1 MKSVFA
7 FLLVCIC
14 TLPSYAAETIEGDVK
29 SGAATLHYWSQGHG
43 SPIVLLSGGPGFASY
58 LHPVMA
64 ELAKSGHQAIMVDQR
79 GTGKSTVAPLDESTI
94 SSRLLV
100 EDLEVL
106 RKHLGIQRWNVLGH
120 SWGGMLAMRYGIA
133 HPAAVNSLGLV
144 GSGPMFMGAEFDR
157 YFEDNIHSR
166 LLPSDLEAEAYWMDP
181 QRHKDS
187 ARLVSVERLR
197 AILPAY
203 FYDRTNSLAFHQD
216 LGAPGVKNE
225 LMGSLMLKQLAK
237 EDITNGMRSF
247 NKPVLVLMG
256 RQDPIGETTQYQ
268 IRDACRTA
276 RLVFVEQSGH
286 FPWLEQPAA
295 FYRSINS
302 FLDGD
307 GLPRETK

>member
-106 RKHLGIQRWNVLGH
+106 RKHIGIQRWNVLGH

-133 HPAAVNSLGLV
+133 HQAAVNSLVLV

-187 ARLVSVERLR
+187 SRLVSVERLR

-203 FYDRTNSLAFHQD
+203 FYDRKNSLAFHQD

-225 LMGSLMLKQLAK
+225 
-237 EDITNGMRSF
+237 
-247 NKPVLVLMG
+247 LMG